1 MTTPTHYIVR
11 GLCGREWSIPAGAVL
26 ADYKECIQVMDGLTD
41 AEMYAY
47 AAQNFDQNQWFSEQ
61 CQCWEFVDTYGS
73 ETTNSNPK
81 FKTKAALAN
90 NRGAFSRAEVVEVG
104 AA

>member
-11 GLCGREWSIPAGAVL
+11 GLCGREWRIPAGAVR
-26 ADYKECIQVMDGLTD
+26 ADFKECIQAMDGLTN
-41 AEMYAY
+41 EETEAY
-47 AAQNFDQNQWFSEQ
+47 AKEHFDQNQWFAEQ
-61 CQCWEFVDTYGS
+61 CQCWAFVDTYGS
-73 ETTNSNPK
+73 ETTNSTPK